1 MNAYDFEDSLVLPLQ
16 DILSSEGNEMRHSG
30 NNDKNIKT
38 YRGNK
43 VEKSNISKPNYTL
56 PNA

>member
-30 NNDKNIKT
+30 NDKNIKT
-38 YRGNK
+38 YRRNK
-43 VEKSNISKPNYTL
+43 VEKSNISKPNYIL